1 MFNKYLQNK
10 TEICV
15 HVQSNICV
23 FHFRY
28 YYCQRMRFTVPCYDI
43 PLSAALTSIKFHCNL
58 WTSLGN
64 QLQVLLKWL
73 KLFNVPCSC
82 SCCTCYDFCLCNCNL
97 TNLTKCLHAQ
107 LGLVPWPAFP
117 FSFFVCQQAALDWV
131 GTAHTCYS
139 CVCVSEWVCGVR
151 APCSCRV
158 LPLYDVN

>member
-1 MFNKYLQNK
+1 MCKAIF
-10 TEICV
+10 
-15 HVQSNICV
+15 V
-23 FHFRY
+23 FFISDIVIAKECASQCHAMIFLK
-28 YYCQRMRFTVPCYDI
+28 VP
-43 PLSAALTSIKFHCNL
+43 IKFHCNL

-139 CVCVSEWVCGVR
+139 CVCVSECVVCGLHAAV
-151 APCSCRV
+151 ACC
-158 LPLYDVN
+158 LYMTLIK